1 MRRRRALA
9 LALGILAAG
18 IGGLRLLVYGTQ
30 IREILALS
38 AGGLLLGLRLLWP
51 GGAAAVI
58 APLDTVL
65 AWSGEA
71 IGTVALTLLY
81 VLAFIPYA
89 WVLRRLGVA
98 ARAEEPFPPDG
109 SGWTP
114 IADVEKGR
122 SRALSR
128 RFFGR
133 LLIDLLAAFG
143 FLKFLWSRP
152 SAVLIP
158 FVVVILLLAGGVLLG
173 HVTGLG
179 PLVYS
184 LF

>member
-9 LALGILAAG
+9 LALGILAVG
-18 IGGLRLLVYGTQ
+18 VGGMRLLVYGT
-30 IREILALS
+30 RLGDVLAVA
-38 AGGLLLGLRLLWP
+38 AGGLLVGLRLVWP
-51 GGAAAVI
+51 AGAVRLV
-58 APLDTVL
+58 APLNVVL
-65 AWSGEA
+65 GWLGEA
-71 IGTVALTLLY
+71 MGTVVLTLLY

-98 ARAEEPFPPDG
+98 ARAEEPFRPES

-114 IADVEKGR
+114 IADLDKGR

-133 LLIDLLAAFG
+133 MLIDVLAAFA

-179 PLVYS
+179 PLIYS